1 MNGVIINQIVGTL
14 MFFIMFA
21 MCTFAA
27 VMTKDIPWII
37 ASIVLGILSVLFL
50 LNSIKVIKQEKG
62 IKLEKDVNY
71 GVWIGFIIIL
81 TLFGTC
87 SCLLV
92 RNIYFRATGEK
103 TTAIVYDVNKTVTYE
118 TEYDDEGNSY
128 EKEDEHCDV
137 FVEYEVNNKNYKS
150 KLEAGN
156 CKLSEGDKVTI
167 YYNKDNP
174 NDFVSGNL
182 WILTF
187 ASVFTGFGFIL
198 YIVQWI
204 KGVKGTKKKNKK
216 KQSKKKK

>member
-21 MCTFAA
+21 ICTFAA

-37 ASIVLGILSVLFL
+37 ASVVLGILSILFL

-71 GVWIGFIIIL
+71 GVWIGFIVIL
-81 TLFGTC
+81 TLFGTS

-92 RNIYFRATGEK
+92 RNVYFRVTGEK
-103 TTAIVYDVNKTVTYE
+103 TTAVVYDVNRTVTYD

-137 FVEYEVNNKNYKS
+137 FVEYEAKNKNYKS
-150 KLEAGN
+150 RLEAGN
-156 CKLSEGDKVTI
+156 CKLREGDKVTI

-174 NDFVSGNL
+174 KDFVSGNL

-187 ASVFTGFGFIL
+187 AFLFTGFGFIL

-204 KGVKGTKKKNKK
+204 KGTKKNNKKKKTKNKK
-216 KQSKKKK
+216 

>member
-14 MFFIMFA
+14 MFFIMFVI
-21 MCTFAA
+21 CTFAA
-27 VMTKDIPWII
+27 VMTKDIPWIV
-37 ASIVLGILSVLFL
+37 ASVVLGILSVLFL

-71 GVWIGFIIIL
+71 GVWIGFIVIL

-87 SCLLV
+87 SVLLA
-92 RNIYFRATGEK
+92 RNIYFRVTGEK
-103 TTAIVYDVNKTVTYE
+103 TTAVVYDINRTVTYD
-118 TEYDDEGNSY
+118 TEYDDDGNSY

-137 FVEYEVNNKNYKS
+137 FVEYDVKNKKYKS

-156 CKLSEGDKVTI
+156 CKLDKGDKVTI

-187 ASVFTGFGFIL
+187 ASIFTGFGFIL
-198 YIVQWI
+198 YVVQWI
-204 KGVKGTKKKNKK
+204 KGTKKKKKK